1 MLTTR
6 EYGGSSTSKNALDIL
21 AIPAMSAEVERVF
34 SSTGQFIT
42 DRRNRRQDDIVEAV
56 ECLKSWLYHLI
67 ISLLLYHLFFSSSL
81 YHSPPCRSS
90 LSSFFNLWLY
100 IFSLALLY
108 PGHREYSE
116 RLPFPPLKVTI
127 WLLQRQPKNSHEFV
141 RSPKQLWVMIYS
153 YLFASIGTTAE
164 RSP

>member
-56 ECLKSWLYHLI
+56 ECLKSWVGSENSVIPFNHITTI
-67 ISLLLYHLFFSSSL
+67 IPPIFFFFIPL
-81 YHSPPCRSS
+81 SS
-90 LSSFFNLWLY
+90 LSLIL
-100 IFSLALLY
+100 IFL
-108 PGHREYSE
+108 
-116 RLPFPPLKVTI
+116 F
-127 WLLQRQPKNSHEFV
+127 
-141 RSPKQLWVMIYS
+141 QLVVI
-153 YLFASIGTTAE
+153 YLFFG
-164 RSP
+164 SPISWTSRVQRTIALSTVESEYMAATEAAKELA